1 MGEGFKRREP
11 SQWGEGAALKD
22 EILRTA
28 ARMLM
33 ESGREGDLSLR
44 AVARA
49 VGISAPS
56 IYLHFR
62 NRAELMATLTQRA
75 YQRLAV
81 ELRTARDAAA
91 EEEPRAALRAM
102 ARHYCCYALDNPRVY
117 QLMFGIER
125 IPVPREEADSS
136 PMREVLQVWRDA
148 VSPLRRGEEGPGDEQ
163 LAVLLWASLHG
174 IVSMA
179 VALPFPTDRQSVLSR
194 ADDLLGLL
202 PSGT

>member
-1 MGEGFKRREP
+1 MGEGFRRREQ
-11 SQWGEGAALKD
+11 SQRGEGAALKD

-44 AVARA
+44 AVARE

-56 IYLHFR
+56 IYLHFK
-62 NRAELMATLTQRA
+62 NRAELVATLTQRA
-75 YQRLAV
+75 YRRLAV
-81 ELRTARDAAA
+81 ELRSARDAAA
-91 EEEPRAALRAM
+91 EKEPHPALRAM

-117 QLMFGIER
+117 HLMFGIER
-125 IPVPREEADSS
+125 IEVPRDEADPS
-136 PMREVLQVWRDA
+136 PMREVLQVWLDA
-148 VSPLRRGEEGPGDEQ
+148 VSPLRRGQGAPGDEQ

-179 VALPFPTDRQSVLSR
+179 VALPFPTDRRSVLSR
-194 ADDLLGLL
+194 VDDLLGLL
-202 PSGT
+202 PDAA

>member
-1 MGEGFKRREP
+1 MSDGFRRREQ

-28 ARMLM
+28 ARLLM

-44 AVARA
+44 AVARE

-56 IYLHFR
+56 IYLHFK
-62 NRAELMATLTQRA
+62 NRAELVATLTQRA
-75 YQRLAV
+75 YRRLAA
-81 ELRTARDAAA
+81 ELRTARDTAAD
-91 EEEPRAALRAM
+91 EDPRAALRTM
-102 ARHYCCYALDNPRVY
+102 ARHYCAYALDNPRVY
-117 QLMFGIER
+117 HLMFGIER
-125 IPVPREEADSS
+125 IQVPREDADPS

-148 VSPLRRGEEGPGDEQ
+148 VSPLRRGETGPGDEQ

-179 VALPFPTDRQSVLSR
+179 VALPFPTDRQSVLAR
-194 ADDLLGLL
+194 ADDLLDLL
-202 PSGT
+202 PSPA